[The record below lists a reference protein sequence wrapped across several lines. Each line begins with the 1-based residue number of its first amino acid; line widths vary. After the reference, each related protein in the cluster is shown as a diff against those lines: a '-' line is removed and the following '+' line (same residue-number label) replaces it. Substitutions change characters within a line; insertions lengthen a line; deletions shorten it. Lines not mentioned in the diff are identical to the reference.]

1 MRCLFAVVLLTTPM
15 WALEGLPALHNP
27 LTVVVTSERPL
38 APEAM
43 RELQAEMAN
52 LLKQANRPVEWKRLD
67 EMGVGVSVSDLVMVK
82 FRGDCRMELSPMLL
96 DERGPLAF
104 THTTEGEVLPF
115 SEVLCDKVK
124 VAARSA
130 MHGGQVASGNKLLGR
145 ALARVLA
152 HEIWHMTSNSHKH
165 SKSGV
170 AKSSLSG
177 AQLIGEKLE
186 FDDHSAHQLT
196 QRTGR

>member
-1 MRCLFAVVLLTTPM
+1 MRYLFVLVLLSTPM
-15 WALEGLPALHNP
+15 WAFEGLPALHNP
-27 LTVVVTSERPL
+27 ITVVVSAERPL

-43 RELQAEMAN
+43 KELQAEMAN
-52 LLKQANRPVEWKRLD
+52 LLKQGNRPVEWKRLD

-82 FRGDCRMELSPMLL
+82 FRGDCRMEMSPMLL

-104 THTTEGEVLPF
+104 THTTDGEVLPF

-124 VAARSA
+124 MAARSA
-130 MHGGQVASGNKLLGR
+130 MHGGQIASGNKLMGR

-152 HEIWHMTSNSHKH
+152 HEIWHMTANTHKH
-165 SKSGV
+165 SKTGV

-177 AQLIGEKLE
+177 AQLIADTLE
-186 FDDHSAHQLT
+186 FDGHSAHQLT
-196 QRTGR
+196 QKTAR

>member
-177 AQLIGEKLE
+177 AQLIAEKLE

-196 QRTGR
+196 QKTGR

>member
-1 MRCLFAVVLLTTPM
+1 M
-15 WALEGLPALHNP
+15 
-27 LTVVVTSERPL
+27 

-52 LLKQANRPVEWKRLD
+52 LLKQANRPVEWKRVD
-67 EMGVGVSVSDLVMVK
+67 EMGIGVSVSDLVMVK

-130 MHGGQVASGNKLLGR
+130 MHGGQIASGDKLLGR

-152 HEIWHMTSNSHKH
+152 HEIWHMTSNDHKH

-177 AQLIGEKLE
+177 AQLIAETLE

-196 QRTGR
+196 RKTAR

>member
-1 MRCLFAVVLLTTPM
+1 MRYLLVLVLLSTPM
-15 WALEGLPALHNP
+15 WAFEGLPALHNP
-27 LTVVVTSERPL
+27 ITVVVSAERPL

-43 RELQAEMAN
+43 KELQAELAN
-52 LLKQANRPVEWKRLD
+52 LLKQGNRPVEWKRLD

-104 THTTEGEVLPF
+104 THTTDGEVLPF

-124 VAARSA
+124 MAARSA
-130 MHGGQVASGNKLLGR
+130 MHGGQIASGNKLMGR

-152 HEIWHMTSNSHKH
+152 HEIWHMTANTGVH
-165 SKSGV
+165 SKTGV
-170 AKSSLSG
+170 TKSSLSG
-177 AQLIGEKLE
+177 AQLIADTLE
-186 FDDHSAHQLT
+186 FDDHSARQLT
-196 QRTGR
+196 QKTAR